1 MLMLFF
7 SQADRA
13 SIVAD
18 AIDYVKEL
26 KRTVQ
31 ELQLLVQEK
40 RRTRGLGGGGGG
52 GHHGAGVRGLDC
64 KRRRIMKSATDQAAV
79 LVGSDG
85 TAAIPGSMPSC
96 CSAGYDNMV
105 QEGDEQQPMD
115 TTTNTTTSTTS
126 ASNNMLG
133 CCNHSMVMQKLGNV
147 DSFSVD
153 AGTHLRSSWLQRT
166 SHNGTHVDVRIVHDE
181 VTIKISQRRRRN
193 CLMDVIVALQEL
205 RLDLL
210 QASGANIGEHD
221 VFFFNTKVGTTTTV
235 PPDLIVLVNFREFC
249 DLIRWNVHSY

>member
-1 MLMLFF
+1 MLFYF
-7 SQADRA
+7 QADRA

-40 RRTRGLGGGGGG
+40 RRVRGLGGG

-64 KRRRIMKSATDQAAV
+64 KRRRIMKSSTDQAAV

-115 TTTNTTTSTTS
+115 TTTTSTTS

-133 CCNHSMVMQKLGNV
+133 CCNHSMVLQKLGNV
-147 DSFSVD
+147 DSLSVD

-181 VTIKISQRRRRN
+181 VTIKVSQRRRRN

-221 VFFFNTKVGTTTTV
+221 VFFFNTKVGITTV
-235 PPDLIVLVNFREFC
+235 AQI
-249 DLIRWNVHSY
+249 